1 MLVIEWLSPIQKP
14 GNRRV
19 VILGK
24 GAKAVKLVKEGIL
37 NVPFIKNPMIFS
49 DITLIILPKSCFPLP
64 LPPSRFCLGLSGK
77 GWPRSSTE

>member
-14 GNRRV
+14 ANRRV

-24 GAKAVKLVKEGIL
+24 GAKVVKLVKEGIL
-37 NVPFIKNPMIFS
+37 TVPFIKNPMIFS
-49 DITLIILPKSCFPLP
+49 DITLIILSKNSFPLP
-64 LPPSRFCLGLSGK
+64 LPPSRLRLGLGGK